1 MGRKLTVNGAV
12 HDVDVAGDTPL
23 LWVLRDTLGLTGTK
37 YGCGI
42 MACGACTVLVDG
54 AATRTCALPLDAIGE
69 QQQVTTIE
77 GLAGTSHDPV
87 QKAWAELSVA
97 QCGYCQSGMIM
108 SVVALLAE
116 HPDPSDAQIAA
127 GVTNLC
133 RCGTYQQVRRA
144 IRRAAEATRDA

>member
-1 MGRKLTVNGAV
+1 MIRKLIVNGDV
-12 HDVDVAGDTPL
+12 HEVDVAGDTPL

-42 MACGACTVLVDG
+42 MACGACTVL
-54 AATRTCALPLDAIGE
+54 I
-69 QQQVTTIE
+69 
-77 GLAGTSHDPV
+77 AGTAHDPV

-116 HPDPSDAQIAA
+116 HPDPSDAQIAT

-144 IRRAAEATRDA
+144 IRRAAEEMRNA